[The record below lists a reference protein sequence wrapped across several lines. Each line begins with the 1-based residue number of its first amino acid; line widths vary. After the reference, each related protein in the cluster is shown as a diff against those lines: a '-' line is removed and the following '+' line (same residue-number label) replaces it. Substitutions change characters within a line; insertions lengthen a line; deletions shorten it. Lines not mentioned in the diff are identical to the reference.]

1 MEVIGSLL
9 VALLQSVLFYG
20 KEIGISMLIF
30 SIISTTILWWVLN
43 KKRKII
49 NQKAIFWLIPIILLS
64 STYLIFA
71 NTVFYIL
78 NILVIILLIILMFV
92 MATDTHK
99 YMIEYLKNTL
109 KLVKATLSQWEN
121 SFRFT
126 KNYANKIVKSNKKW
140 NKEKVKKVTVSLIIV
155 SVIVAIV
162 IALLASADSIFANL
176 FSGLSAIFENFNQ
189 EAIWSMLLRI
199 TIIIIMYFLFLGFVL
214 TIMDK
219 KDIKKDESKPSILPD
234 KLTIKLLLI
243 VLNVVYLIFCYI
255 QISSL
260 FAKINLA
267 GSFSYAEYARSG
279 FFQLMA
285 VSFINFALIFISN
298 KNNQKREDLIKILN
312 ILLIIFTMIIV
323 LSSMYRMYMY
333 ETEYGL
339 TYLRSFVY
347 IILAT
352 ELIALIPTIIYILN
366 AKFDLLKWMII
377 IGISVYTCTNFINL
391 EGIIITKNIKAK
403 NRRVAIDYNY
413 ICEIASSDSYK
424 LLTEIAEDK
433 NVETSDRLT
442 VIGKLLRILDTTED
456 MDWQEFNLS
465 KYNLKKQNIDI
476 NALREKKSE
485 LVKKFEEERR
495 IQKEYVSH
503 NYFYNEMINDVEGY
517 RVDEADVAMSDA
529 RWIIEKTTNGGDT
542 YQIMNEI
549 IVKTASKITFF
560 ENGLGFLEKPTS
572 VDCNEADLYV
582 TYDSGKTFTKVIF
595 PEGEFS
601 LSNPNGKEWKEC
613 YDYYYLPTK
622 DDNGDLIV
630 LASGGYEGGY
640 NQGKTR
646 AKYISKDSG
655 RTWTF
660 EGEIVNEIN

>member
-1 MEVIGSLL
+1 
-9 VALLQSVLFYG
+9 
-20 KEIGISMLIF
+20 
-30 SIISTTILWWVLN
+30 
-43 KKRKII
+43 
-49 NQKAIFWLIPIILLS
+49 
-64 STYLIFA
+64 
-71 NTVFYIL
+71 
-78 NILVIILLIILMFV
+78 MFV

-126 KNYANKIVKSNKKW
+126 KNYANKIVKSNKKC

-199 TIIIIMYFLFLGFVL
+199 TIIVIMYFLFLGFTL
-214 TIMDK
+214 TVMEKRILK
-219 KDIKKDESKPSILPD
+219 KGESKLSILPD
-234 KLTIKLLLI
+234 KLTIKMLLI

-298 KNNQKREDLIKILN
+298 KNNQKRENLIKILN

-352 ELIALIPTIIYILN
+352 ELIALLPMIIYILN
-366 AKFDLLKWMII
+366 AKFDLLKWIII

-495 IQKEYVSH
+495 IQEEYVSH

-572 VDCNEADLYV
+572 VDCDEADLYV

-622 DDNGDLIV
+622 DDNGDLTV

-640 NQGKTR
+640 NQGKTK

>member
-9 VALLQSVLFYG
+9 IALLQSILFYG
-20 KEIGISMLIF
+20 KEIGISMFIF
-30 SIISTTILWWVLN
+30 IILTVGILWYILD
-43 KKRKII
+43 KKKKII
-49 NQKAIFWLIPIILLS
+49 NQKAIFWMIPIILLS
-64 STYLIFA
+64 STYMIFA

-78 NILVIILLIILMFV
+78 NIFAIIALMILMFV
-92 MATDTHK
+92 MATDTKTYFIK
-99 YMIEYLKNTL
+99 YFESSLR
-109 KLVKATLSQWEN
+109 LVKITLNQWKN
-121 SFRFT
+121 SFEIT
-126 KNYANKIVKSNKKW
+126 KNYTNKIVKSNK
-140 NKEKVKKVTVSLIIV
+140 NCNREKLKKLVLSLAIV
-155 SVIVAIV
+155 FVIVLIV
-162 IALLASADSIFANL
+162 VLLLASADSIFASI
-176 FSGLSAIFENFNQ
+176 FSGFLNIFESFNK
-189 EAIWSMLLRI
+189 ATIWRVVLRI
-199 TIIIIMYFLFLGFVL
+199 AFMIFIYFLFLGFIL
-214 TIMDK
+214 AINIKEMK
-219 KDIKKDESKPSILPD
+219 KDKNKCNISLD
-234 KLTIKLLLI
+234 KLTIKMLLI

-391 EGIIITKNIKAK
+391 EGIIITKNMKAK
-403 NRRVAIDYNY
+403 NRRVAIDYHY

-424 LLTEIAEDK
+424 LLTEIAENE
-433 NVETSDRLT
+433 NVETRDRLT
-442 VIGKLLRILDTTED
+442 VIGKLLRILDTTKE
-456 MDWQEFNLS
+456 MNWQEFNLS
-465 KYNLKKQNIDI
+465 KYHLQKQNIDI

-485 LVKKFEEERR
+485 LVKKLEEERK
-495 IQKEYVSH
+495 IQEEYVSH
-503 NYFYNEMINDVEGY
+503 NYFYNEMINDIEGY

-529 RWIIEKTTNGGDT
+529 GWIIEKTINGGDT

-549 IVKTASKITFF
+549 VVKTPSKITFF

-572 VDCNEADLYV
+572 IDCGEADLYV
-582 TYDSGKTFTKVIF
+582 TYNSGKTFTKVIF
-595 PEGEFS
+595 PEGEFL
-601 LSNPNGKEWKEC
+601 LSNPNGKDWKEC

-640 NQGKTR
+640 NEGKTR

-660 EGEIVNEIN
+660 EGEIIKQEN